1 MKDAKTCWRRIFRE
15 NEALNS
21 SWCDRQDEF
30 ESAVE
35 EKIATDEQ
43 RNISDFN
50 YLCSFKDTLIPGDS
64 GSPLTLKEVDGKW
77 YLIAIS
83 VATLNYKWQS
93 NLCDS
98 NTINVKVDFFQTVVP
113 DLAWIL
119 EIIHEM

>member
-1 MKDAKTCWRRIFRE
+1 MRKHVGVEFSVKMKLSIRHGVIDKM
-15 NEALNS
+15 S
-21 SWCDRQDEF
+21 SKAQWKK
-30 ESAVE
+30 
-35 EKIATDEQ
+35 KIATNEQ